1 MKIHIRVFRPNDFF
15 KYHWFFDEISINKD
29 PLSVLKNSDYI
40 FENDTPIIKHHFPN
54 AEQISVP
61 NAGHWLHAENP
72 TFFFEVV
79 TSWLQKH

>member
-1 MKIHIRVFRPNDFF
+1 
-15 KYHWFFDEISINKD
+15 
-29 PLSVLKNSDYI
+29 L
-40 FENDTPIIKHHFPN
+40 ENDTPIIKHHFPN